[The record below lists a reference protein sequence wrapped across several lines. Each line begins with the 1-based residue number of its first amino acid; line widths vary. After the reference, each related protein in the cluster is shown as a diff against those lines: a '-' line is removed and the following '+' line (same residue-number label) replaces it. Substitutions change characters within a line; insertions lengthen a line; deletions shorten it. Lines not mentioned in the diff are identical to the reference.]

1 MTTKGKAKTVEDV
14 PKGED
19 HGQAEV
25 QEKVDHIEDTG
36 VLGQKV
42 DPRPDSDYSLK
53 SGPDSPPAA
62 ADIHSR
68 FEQVG
73 TTKKENG

>member
-1 MTTKGKAKTVEDV
+1 MTTAKDKAKADDA
-14 PKGED
+14 PKAED
-19 HGQAEV
+19 HGQEEV

-36 VLGQKV
+36 VLGEKV

-62 ADIHSR
+62 ADIHTR
-68 FEQVG
+68 AEQIG
-73 TTKKENG
+73 TIKKENG